1 MFSKEIHKNFMDT
14 LGKKSL
20 SYSTVKNGLL
30 NLRGAGS
37 ALQMMSGTG
46 DQKRPPT
53 MNLPKLCTI
62 WSCATEGK
70 ACKALLGKW
79 V

>member
-1 MFSKEIHKNFMDT
+1 MDT

-30 NLRGAGS
+30 NFRGAES
-37 ALQMMSGTG
+37 ALEIMSGTG
-46 DQKRPPT
+46 GKKRPTPI
-53 MNLPKLCTI
+53 NQPKLCTI
-62 WSCATEGK
+62 WLCATEGK
-70 ACKALLGKW
+70 TCEALLEKW